1 MAQPTVGIVMGS
13 DSDME
18 VMSQVAAQLESFEIP
33 YEMRIISAHRAP
45 RLLFDYATSAAER
58 GLKVI
63 IAGAGAAAHLP
74 GVIAGLTTL
83 PVIGVPIQSGALNG
97 VDALYSIAQ
106 MPPGVPVAT
115 VSINGARNAA
125 VLAAQIL
132 SLADNELLSRLRDFK
147 EKLSLDVQGKDAKLQ
162 RLGWRDYR

>member
-1 MAQPTVGIVMGS
+1 
-13 DSDME
+13 
-18 VMSQVAAQLESFEIP
+18 
-33 YEMRIISAHRAP
+33 MRIISAHRAP